1 MGRNDGPYCLF
12 VDSSWDKLADSF
24 KDWEKHGVRFG
35 KVDCLKEGGDLC
47 SGATDMIE
55 VSVEGKTITTLR
67 TDTQLEK
74 AIRQHL
80 VSSPLQ
86 GSVALTNTALLA
98 EIESSG
104 YPWFIK
110 YYAPW
115 CGHCKNMAP
124 IWTTL
129 VAKEDRPV
137 NVAEV
142 NCETHRGRCVLKSCK
157 FTHPFSFFQ

>member
-1 MGRNDGPYCLF
+1 
-12 VDSSWDKLADSF
+12 
-24 KDWEKHGVRFG
+24 
-35 KVDCLKEGGDLC
+35 LKEGGDLC
-47 SGATDMIE
+47 SGATDMIK

-129 VAKEDRPV
+129 AAKEDRPV

-142 NCETHRGRCVLKSCK
+142 NCETHRGRCVLNSCK